1 MVHLGVEFTIAKSF
15 LQLAKECQSRSFDA
29 IVANATLVCCRYI
42 MLSIGKRTTS
52 DPRTLGTLFFA
63 GCDEIQQTS
72 FCEALALLLN
82 LLVQTLK
89 TVGLSTEQVLNR
101 VTEFIDQLPPVFK
114 ERLLFLLPKIDKTHV
129 C

>member
-1 MVHLGVEFTIAKSF
+1 
-15 LQLAKECQSRSFDA
+15 
-29 IVANATLVCCRYI
+29 

-72 FCEALALLLN
+72 FCEALAILLN
-82 LLVQTLK
+82 LFEQTLK

-101 VTEFIDQLPPVFK
+101 VAEFIDQLPPVFK
-114 ERLLFLLPKIDKTHV
+114 ERLLLLLPKRGKPLVDLDVYSDITM
-129 C
+129 CES